1 MKYRFRLFLTITA
14 ALLLFAT
21 GCSKDDDS
29 TPGGG
34 EPTNPDQEPLG
45 GSPTAMS
52 LPGNTFDITLGDGL
66 DGLNNISA
74 SVTDFENGVST
85 LNGSVEITNPLA
97 TELAVLVADRFPEH
111 VDMEGEIF
119 AAEAEMINTN
129 EGIAFVHPNGEIF
142 NVIKYSANVGDVYT
156 TTYDDITYTRT
167 VTGTSTLGSFFPDE
181 TGPDAGL
188 QVIAVEETGHEY
200 PILEKARYYFNEERG
215 LVRAAAHFTNGEV
228 KYIDINSAFLNTL
241 LGDVTIPEAVFNP
254 DTDYGAL
261 TDIEGNTYRTVNIG
275 EKTWMAENL
284 RTKRLND
291 GTAIPEITWSFSDVS
306 GPAWYEFEP
315 ERGTYYNGEALVS
328 GTLCPEGWHVP
339 TMEEWK
345 ELATAYGNIETTN
358 WPQYDREGFRTDAG
372 YHLASTIDWWEEGAE
387 NNTNTSGFSL
397 VPSGVVYGSTGNYT
411 DHKSINWGYDGE
423 GYGIFEFDPSS
434 VFNPASSGEYKP
446 KTEDEISDNGYTCRC
461 VQD

>member
-1 MKYRFRLFLTITA
+1 MKYRFSSA
-14 ALLLFAT
+14 LLFAGCLMLLTT
-21 GCSKDDDS
+21 GCDQDNDG
-29 TPGGG
+29 PGGG
-34 EPTNPDQEPLG
+34 APTHADQEPLG
-45 GSPTAMS
+45 GSTTAMS
-52 LPGNTFDITLGDGL
+52 MPGNTFDITLGAGL

-74 SVTDFENGVST
+74 SVTGFENGVST
-85 LNGSVEITNPLA
+85 IIGSVEITNPLA
-97 TELAVLVADRFPEH
+97 TELAILVADRFPEH
-111 VDMEGEIF
+111 VDMEGEVL

-129 EGIAFVHPNGEIF
+129 EGIAFVHPNGEAF
-142 NVIKYSANVGDVYT
+142 NVIKYSADVGDIFT

-167 VTGTSTLGSFFPDE
+167 VTGKSTLGSFFPDE

-254 DTDYGAL
+254 DTDYGTL
-261 TDIEGNTYRTVNIG
+261 TDIDGNIYRTVQIEG
-275 EKTWMAENL
+275 KTWTAENL

-291 GTAIPEITWSFSDVS
+291 GTAVPEAASFSSAS
-306 GPAWYEFEP
+306 GPAWFEFEP
-315 ERGTYYNGEALVS
+315 ERGTYYNAEAVIS
-328 GTLCPEGWHVP
+328 GKLCPEGWHVP

-345 ELATAYGNIETTN
+345 SLAAEYGDVQTATYLQLG
-358 WPQYDREGFRTDAG
+358 REGFITDAG

-387 NNTNTSGFSL
+387 NNTNASGFSL
-397 VPSGVVYGSTGNYT
+397 VPTGVVFGSSGNHN
-411 DHKSINWGYDGE
+411 DSKSANWGYDSD

-434 VFNPASSGEYKP
+434 FMPESSGSYVP
-446 KTEDEISDNGYTCRC
+446 KDEDGISNRGYTCRC
-461 VQD
+461 IQD